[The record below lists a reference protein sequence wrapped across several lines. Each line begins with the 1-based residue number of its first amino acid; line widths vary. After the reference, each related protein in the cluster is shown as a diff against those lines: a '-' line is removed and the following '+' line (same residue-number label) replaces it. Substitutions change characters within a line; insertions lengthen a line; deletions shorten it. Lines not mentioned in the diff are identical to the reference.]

1 MLQLS
6 LGQKDT
12 LQNHLTKTLIPIT
25 SEGGGGV
32 EGSKNMFSDV
42 LESRRKRLIQK
53 YL

>member
-12 LQNHLTKTLIPIT
+12 LQNRLTKTLIPIT
-25 SEGGGGV
+25 YAKICLAMSSNQV
-32 EGSKNMFSDV
+32 K
-42 LESRRKRLIQK
+42 LLTQK